1 MKSAF
6 TFSLAIPAI
15 LGCWISSSTF
25 GQSVSSVAY
34 DGVIQLNQ
42 GWSREEVDLYN
53 HTTEGTNLAP
63 LDFFLSLPDPD
74 KPTDRFLPRLTSK
87 YGFIAATKSKANPSG
102 LPIGIA
108 VDERPKSFGDRPYIG
123 MTCSACHTRQ
133 MAYRALDGNGNE
145 KIYNLSI
152 HGGPALVDIPR
163 FKSDL
168 YTTFLKLSEDESLFK
183 QFATNLLGREPSNE
197 DSASIKQ
204 ELAEIL
210 GPVATMRGII
220 QSAGVQVNE
229 SGPGNLN
236 ALTQGYYNNLG
247 LVGWLVKKG
256 LVQPDSAAT
265 PRPLP
270 EFEGADN
277 YPPVWFAWADNWAQ
291 WFVEIHHPG
300 PRNWIQA
307 MSSSEV
313 RPPKMIESLKQASV
327 FATIH
332 FDNISEIQSAI
343 EKLRTPK
350 WPEQI
355 FGSLDTTKMA
365 YGRQLYVSHCAS
377 CHEHQP
383 LPPNDFGIVFH
394 ERNAYD
400 VGTDPTAYA
409 QFVKDGAVRAALLK
423 DVSEKIIQMRNRQLT
438 GALGEPAAK
447 NHLAMAS
454 RGRPNDFRIAQS
466 KNLQISGTRWQESG
480 AAYWAPP
487 LQGIFATS
495 PYFHNGSVRTLYD
508 VLKPATER
516 ETTFRSG
523 SNEFLPAELG
533 LKSGGDYIFNTKEVG
548 KGNQGHEFGSD
559 LSEEEKLSLI
569 EYLKSL

>member
-1 MKSAF
+1 MKLAV

-15 LGCWISSSTF
+15 LSCWISSSTF
-25 GQSVSSVAY
+25 GQSVSPVAY
-34 DGVIQLNQ
+34 DGAIQLNQ

-63 LDFFLSLPDPD
+63 ADFFLSLPDPD
-74 KPTDRFLPRLTSK
+74 KPTDRFLLRLTTK

-102 LPIGIA
+102 LPVGIA
-108 VDERPKSFGDRPYIG
+108 LDERPKSMGDRPYIG
-123 MTCSACHTRQ
+123 ITCSACHTRQ
-133 MAYRALDGNGNE
+133 MAYRSRDENGGE
-145 KIYNLSI
+145 SIWNLSI

-168 YTTFLKLSEDESLFK
+168 YSTFLKLSEDESLFK
-183 QFATNLLGREPSNE
+183 QFATNLLGHEPSNE
-197 DSASIKQ
+197 DTKSIKQ
-204 ELAEIL
+204 ELADFL
-210 GPVATMRGII
+210 GPVVTTRGII
-220 QSAGVQVNE
+220 KSAGVQVTE
-229 SGPGNLN
+229 PGPGNLN

-247 LVGWLVKKG
+247 LMGWLARKG
-256 LVQPDSAAT
+256 LVQPDSST
-265 PRPLP
+265 PSRPMP
-270 EFEGADN
+270 AFEGADN
-277 YPPVWFAWADNWAQ
+277 FPPVWFAWSDNWAQ

-300 PRNWIQA
+300 PRNWVQA
-307 MSSSEV
+307 ISSSEV

-332 FDNISEIQSAI
+332 FENISAIQSAI

-355 FGSLDTTKMA
+355 FGSLDSKKMA
-365 YGRQLYVSHCAS
+365 HGRQLYVAHCAS

-383 LPPNDFGIVFH
+383 LPPNELGIVFH

-409 QFVKDGAVRAALLK
+409 QFVKDGAVRAASLK
-423 DVSEKIIQMRNRQLT
+423 DVSEKIIQMRTRELT
-438 GALGEPAAK
+438 SALGEPAAK

-454 RGRPNDFRIAQS
+454 RGRPNDFRITQS

-495 PYFHNGSVRTLYD
+495 PYFHNGSVRTLPD
-508 VLKPATER
+508 VLKPTRER
-516 ETTFRSG
+516 EVTFRTG
-523 SNEFLPAELG
+523 SNEFLPTELG
-533 LKSGGDYIFNTKEVG
+533 
-548 KGNQGHEFGSD
+548 
-559 LSEEEKLSLI
+559 
-569 EYLKSL
+569 

>member
-1 MKSAF
+1 MKIAF
-6 TFSLAIPAI
+6 KVALTISIT
-15 LGCWISSSTF
+15 LGFWTSSTTF
-25 GQSVSSVAY
+25 GQSVSSIAY
-34 DGVIQLNQ
+34 SELIQLNQ
-42 GWSREEVDLYN
+42 GWSREEADLYN

-74 KPTDRFLPRLTSK
+74 KPTDRFLPRLTTK
-87 YGFIAATKSKANPSG
+87 YGFIDAPKSEANPSG

-133 MAYRALDGNGNE
+133 VAYRSLDGSGNE
-145 KIYNLSI
+145 KVWNLSI
-152 HGGPALVDIPR
+152 HGGPALVDIHR

-168 YTTFLKLSEDESLFK
+168 YSTFLKLNNDEGLFK
-183 QFATNLLGREPSNE
+183 QFATNLLSRDPSQE
-197 DSASIKQ
+197 DAASIKQ
-204 ELAEIL
+204 ELAEFL
-210 GPVATMRGII
+210 GPVVTMRGII
-220 QSAGVQVNE
+220 KAAGVE
-229 SGPGNLN
+229 LTEPGPGNLN

-247 LVGWLVKKG
+247 LFGWLVKKG
-256 LVQPDSAAT
+256 LVPPNPT
-265 PRPLP
+265 PSQMPMP
-270 EFEGADN
+270 PFEGADN
-277 YPPVWFAWADNWAQ
+277 FPPVWFAWSDNWAQ

-307 MSSSEV
+307 ISSSEV

-332 FDNISEIQSAI
+332 FENISAIQSAI
-343 EKLRTPK
+343 ERLRTPK
-350 WPEQI
+350 WPEKI
-355 FGSLDTTKMA
+355 FGALDATKMSE
-365 YGRQLYVSHCAS
+365 GRQLYVKYCAS

-383 LPPNDFGIVFH
+383 LPPNEYGIVIH
-394 ERNAYD
+394 ERQAFD

-409 QFVKDGAVRAALLK
+409 QFAKDGAVRATSLK
-423 DVSEKIIQMRNRQLT
+423 DVSEKIIQMRTAQLV

-454 RGRPNDFRIAQS
+454 RGRPNDFRMAQS
-466 KNLQISGTRWQESG
+466 KNLQIPGPRWQESG

-495 PYFHNGSVRTLYD
+495 PYFHNGSVRTLSD

-523 SNEFLPAELG
+523 SNEFLPGELG
-533 LKSGGDYIFNTKEVG
+533 LKSEGVYTFNTKEVG
-548 KGNQGHEFGSD
+548 KGNHGHEFGAD
-559 LSEEEKLSLI
+559 LSKEEKLSLI